1 LLGNQPSRGYRLG
14 IKTSVESYFCG
25 VNHKRLSFSHVS
37 CRPIECPLKPLP
49 EEDHEDHYPD
59 EWEDGE
65 DAN

>member
-1 LLGNQPSRGYRLG
+1 MYNVLDVAIYVINYAYDAG
-14 IKTSVESYFCG
+14 CG
-25 VNHKRLSFSHVS
+25 EFS
-37 CRPIECPLKPLP
+37 CRPIKCPLKPLP